1 VAGLLV
7 KKKITRVCEIERL
20 HKPVRF
26 GRGHPP
32 APEVCTCS
40 PPGTSTPFA
49 ATSAELPPRP
59 LPTRPHSATAHPPP
73 HVQILVVTGLPLQP
87 LSSNARVDSE
97 RQNDTTTSFGS
108 SVPLRATSSVL
119 AHRPQ
124 SSPPPPLPCWRTT
137 CPHASTD
144 HPRSRCARAHPGSC
158 RPEQHSSPG
167 LARFYS
173 PKRRRCGVHL
183 QFTLRDSTPPEEAS
197 ESSAARR

>member
-1 VAGLLV
+1 MALREGGPTA
-7 KKKITRVCEIERL
+7 INDRRPRSGRVSNRADPEIRSQSGD
-20 HKPVRF
+20 PVWRD
-26 GRGHPP
+26 HIPN
-32 APEVCTCS
+32 
-40 PPGTSTPFA
+40 
-49 ATSAELPPRP
+49 
-59 LPTRPHSATAHPPP
+59 RPHSATAHPPP

-167 LARFYS
+167 LA